1 MKKVMLSA
9 IMAFGLAACAGPYD
23 PAPQILPEHIKKVY
37 VKPIINNTNQYGLEA
52 KFTNAIVDEILR
64 DGRLSLVNSPEEA
77 DGIVAGTIKRYILQP
92 LTYDANMVTEQYKL
106 WIIVSV
112 SLVDRE
118 NNVTLW
124 TEPNLEGI
132 QIYLDSTRRASAV
145 GAGSTDSM
153 SEGMTEEEAR
163 EIIWEKISRD
173 IVKRTIKGFGSVS
186 SASERKV
193 PN

>member
-1 MKKVMLSA
+1 MKKILLMSCAVLMLCLVS
-9 IMAFGLAACAGPYD
+9 CASVYD
-23 PAPQILPEHIKKVY
+23 PAPQILPEHIKKVF
-37 VKPIINNTNQYGLEA
+37 VRPITNNTNQFGLEA
-52 KFTNAIVDEILR
+52 KFTNAIIDEMLR
-64 DGRLSLVNSPEEA
+64 DGRLSLVNSAAEA
-77 DGIVAGTIKRYILQP
+77 DGILTGTIRRYILQP

-132 QIYLDSTRRASAV
+132 QIYLDATR
-145 GAGSTDSM
+145 GGFG
-153 SEGMTEEEAR
+153 EGMTEEEAR
-163 EIIWEKISRD
+163 ELIWERLARN
-173 IVKRTIKGFGSVS
+173 IVKRTIRGFGSVTS
-186 SASERKV
+186 VSERKV

>member
-1 MKKVMLSA
+1 MKKILFCAVFALFLMS
-9 IMAFGLAACAGPYD
+9 CAGVYD

-37 VKPIINNTNQYGLEA
+37 VKPITNNTNQYGLEA
-52 KFTNAIVDEILR
+52 KFTNAVVDEILR
-64 DGRLSLVNSPEEA
+64 DGRLSLVNSPTEA
-77 DGIVAGTIKRYILQP
+77 DGVIAGTIKKYILQP

-132 QIYLDSTRRASAV
+132 QIYLDATK
-145 GAGSTDSM
+145 GSIG
-153 SEGMTEEEAR
+153 EGMTEEEAR
-163 EIIWEKISRD
+163 EIIWEKLSRD
-173 IVKRTIKGFGSVS
+173 IVKRTIKGFGSVTS
-186 SASERKV
+186 TSEKKV

>member
-1 MKKVMLSA
+1 MKKVLLSLSIFAMLT
-9 IMAFGLAACAGPYD
+9 AAVTSCSSPYD
-23 PAPQILPEHIKKVY
+23 PAPQILPEHIRKVY
-37 VKPIINNTNQYGLEA
+37 IRPFINNTNQFGLEA
-52 KFTNAIVDEILR
+52 KFTVAVSDEILR
-64 DGRLSLVNSPEEA
+64 DGRLSLVNTEEEA
-77 DGIVAGTIKRYILQP
+77 DGILTAQIKRYILQP

-112 SLVDRE
+112 SFVDRE

-124 TEPNLEGI
+124 TEPNMEGI
-132 QIYLDSTRRASAV
+132 QIYLDATK
-145 GAGSTDSM
+145 GSM
-153 SEGMTEEEAR
+153 GEGMTEEEAR
-163 EIIWEKISRD
+163 EIIWEKLSRD

>member
-1 MKKVMLSA
+1 MKKILFAAVMAL
-9 IMAFGLAACAGPYD
+9 GLAACAGPYD

-37 VKPIINNTNQYGLEA
+37 VKPISNNTNQYGLEA

-77 DGIVAGTIKRYILQP
+77 DGVIAGTIKRYILQP

-132 QIYLDSTRRASAV
+132 QIYLDNTK
-145 GAGSTDSM
+145 GSFG
-153 SEGMTEEEAR
+153 EGMTEEEAR
-163 EIIWEKISRD
+163 EIIWEKLSRD